1 MNTLY
6 DLLEALPGDDADGLR
21 TAFRKAVKGAHPD
34 LKPDDPDAALK
45 FRQIVNANQ
54 ILGDAQLRAAYD
66 DLLDAA
72 RDEEEA
78 ASRCAAAAKSRKLAS
93 GAIAFAGVSVAAV
106 AGVLLF
112 MHMSAATL
120 ASANNSDVSLGNS
133 PEVAA
138 ADPESSDTGLSAAK
152 LESAA
157 AGVPTIQPDSKFLPA
172 YADSRVIFYRFR
184 KLDHVFPGRAKASRS
199 KSAPSAIARAAWPS
213 SRIRMAARD
222 PSRGEAGASAMLR

>member
-66 DLLDAA
+66 DLLEAA

-138 ADPESSDTGLSAAK
+138 TDPESSDTGLSAAK

-184 KLDHVFPGRAKASRS
+184 KLDHVFPGSAKASRS
-199 KSAPSAIARAAWPS
+199 KPPSAIARAAWPS
-213 SRIRMAARD
+213 WRMRMAARD